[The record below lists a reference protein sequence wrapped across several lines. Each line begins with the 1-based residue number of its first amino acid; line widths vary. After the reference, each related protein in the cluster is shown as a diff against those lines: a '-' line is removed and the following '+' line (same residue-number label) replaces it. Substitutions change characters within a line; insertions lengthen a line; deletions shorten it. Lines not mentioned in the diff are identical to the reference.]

1 MKKRLNILIA
11 FAMMLMLSSYG
22 QEKYNIVQKGGNGM
36 APRAIDFDAAQN
48 GAKKSSFSSPENFM
62 SEHFDKVPGQ
72 GVIISEIVK
81 DELGFTHYRL
91 QQSINGIPVESSMY
105 LIHVKNGQVTSA
117 NGEWFT
123 ATPAKSFA
131 KSSTLS
137 SAQALQKAKDVIKA
151 KQYVWEARAPRAN
164 NKTFRGENVS
174 GEGELVY
181 ITKNNA
187 MNADALRLAY
197 KFDMYSVEPFGR
209 KEVFVD
215 ASNGEILFIEEKIHH
230 VDGTTD
236 TGYYGPQNITVTQ
249 NGGRYEMRQSGD
261 RKLALYDMQGAQLQV
276 NATQTAI
283 IEPTNTRSIYSSQTK
298 DFKIGGEQNH
308 RTAAY
313 WGAEK
318 TWDMFKNEFNRSSYD
333 NRGSNIN
340 IYVNGAGRYGD
351 DNAFWSGTW
360 MYFGNTKQLQGTP
373 VTPLDVVGHE
383 MAHGVTQET
392 GKMVYQGESGA
403 LNESYS
409 DMFGSLVEYYTFN
422 KVVDA
427 KVWKLADKHPD
438 QRLKRDLSNPK
449 LHNQPDTYRGTK
461 WVSTAQGSADNGG
474 VHTNSG
480 VMNHWFY
487 IVSQGA
493 KGSNDSGTAYDV
505 EGIGIEK
512 AGKIA
517 YRSLTNY
524 LTRSSKY
531 ADARN
536 AVINATKDLHGANS
550 CEVKVVTNAMNAVG
564 VGAKFTGNANCD
576 GGGDCSAVSGV
587 AASNITKNGATIN
600 WNAVT
605 GITTYTFEY
614 KKTAD
619 ASYTTSSVTG
629 TSKTLDGLTVDT
641 AYEVRLK
648 YACTNGETAPYS
660 TVVKFTTA
668 ADGGGGDCNAV
679 TGVNSSNITINSAT
693 VSWTSISGVSNYTF
707 EYKKAADASYTA
719 STVSGATTNLT
730 GLAANT
736 KYEARVKYTCSTD
749 GGTDPC
755 AGVPAYQAGN
765 PYKVGDKVTYQGY
778 LFEFTNTGWQQ
789 RGQCGTTG
797 GNQVDA
803 PYSAVISFTTLEDTN
818 GNNCDNIPE
827 YQPGNTYPVGSKVKY
842 FGTIYELT
850 ATGWVVIGSCDSA
863 FFASAFRN
871 NLNNTT
877 GFNVYPNP
885 ASKDLNISF
894 KSLDNVSSQIR
905 IVNILG
911 KVVYNK
917 EVKSTLGN
925 NTIKVDVSRLNSGI
939 YFVKRGNQDVKKV
952 IIK

>member
-1 MKKRLNILIA
+1 MKKKLNSLILLT
-11 FAMMLMLSSYG
+11 MMFILSSYG
-22 QEKYNIVQKGGNGM
+22 QEKYNIIQNGGNGM
-36 APRAIDFDAAQN
+36 APRAIDFEATQN
-48 GAKKSSFSSPENFM
+48 IAKKSSSFSSPENFM
-62 SEHFDKVPGQ
+62 TEHFGTVSGQ
-72 GVIISEIVK
+72 GVIVSDVIK

-131 KSSTLS
+131 KSSSLS

-151 KQYVWEARAPRAN
+151 KQYVWEARVPRTKN
-164 NKTFRGENVS
+164 ETFRGEKV
-174 GEGELVY
+174 GDEGELVY

-215 ASNGEILFIEEKIHH
+215 ASNGDILFIEEKIHH

-236 TGYYGPQNITVTQ
+236 TGFYGPQNITVTQ
-249 NGGRYEMRQSGD
+249 NGNRFEMRQSGD
-261 RKLALYDMQGAQLQV
+261 RKLALYDMQGAEIRV
-276 NATQTAI
+276 NFQGSA
-283 IEPTNTRSIYSSQTK
+283 IEPTGSPIYSSQTK
-298 DFKIGGEQNH
+298 DFRIGGAQNY

-340 IYVNGAGRYGD
+340 IYVNGGGRHAN

-360 MYFGNTKQLQGTP
+360 MHYGNPKDYFQGSP
-373 VTPLDVVGHE
+373 ITPLDVVGHE
-383 MAHGVTQET
+383 MTHGVTQES
-392 GKMVYQGESGA
+392 GAMVYQGESGA

-409 DMFGSLVEYYTFN
+409 DIFGSLVEYYTFN

-427 KVWKLADKHPD
+427 KVWKLADKHED
-438 QRLKRDLSNPK
+438 SKLKRDLSNPK
-449 LHNQPDTYRGTK
+449 LHRQPDTYNGTN
-461 WVSTAQGSADNGG
+461 WAPTSQGSADNGG

-493 KGSNDSGTAYDV
+493 KGSNDSGTNYDV

-536 AVINATKDLHGANS
+536 AVINAAKDLYGANS
-550 CEVKVVTNAMNAVG
+550 CEIKVVTNAMNAVG
-564 VGAKFTGNANCD
+564 VGAKFTGNANCG

-587 AASNITKNGATIN
+587 ATSNVTKNGATIN

-605 GITTYTFEY
+605 GISTYTFEY
-614 KKTAD
+614 KKAAD
-619 ASYTTSSVTG
+619 ASYTASSVTG
-629 TSKTLDGLTVDT
+629 TSKTLDGLTENT

-660 TVVKFTTA
+660 TIVKFTTA
-668 ADGGGGDCNAV
+668 TDGGGNCNAV

-693 VSWTSISGVSNYTF
+693 VSWTGVSGVSNYTF

-719 STVSGATTNLT
+719 STVSGVTTNLT

-755 AGVPAYQAGN
+755 AGVPAHQAGN
-765 PYKVGDKVTYQGY
+765 PYQVGDKVTYQGY
-778 LFEFTNTGWQQ
+778 LFERTSSGWKQLG
-789 RGQCGTTG
+789 RCGATG

-818 GNNCDNIPE
+818 GNNCDTIPE
-827 YQPGNTYPVGSKVKY
+827 YQPGGNYTIGAKVKY
-842 FGTIYELT
+842 FGTIYQLT
-850 ATGWVVIGSCDSA
+850 ASGWVVIGSCDSF

-871 NLNNTT
+871 VSGNST

-885 ASKDLNISF
+885 ASNDLNISF
-894 KSLDNVSSQIR
+894 NSLDTVSEIR

-911 KVVYNK
+911 EIVYNQ

-925 NTIKVDVSRLNSGI
+925 NTVKVDVSRLNPGI